1 MVELIVNSPTLG
13 YQSQLTTLAA
23 PITTAPAPGTVET
36 CTTNAAA
43 GAPFQGGQFRIT
55 LVDAAGTPREIILV
69 TSGQNGTTWTITR
82 GVEGSTTVT
91 HPAGAAIYHI
101 WTAAG
106 LATAFAAAG
115 SGIPLA
121 QKGAASGVATLDSGG
136 LLPVAELPPSAVTA
150 SLGSAQDL
158 FVASGSGS
166 AAGRVSAGSAG
177 QLLVVRSDG
186 TLGYEDNIV
195 SLKGWAVG
203 GNANLGNGSNDD
215 TAAIQAWATAVIAAG
230 AKGIVP
236 APSNYYKITSTIN
249 LVPAPG
255 ATTATFSME
264 WLGSATSV
272 RWAGPNGTDG
282 ARLAMF
288 NCGGWKQG
296 TRIVGLKPRIPTAT
310 YVTAFEIDNPC
321 TRSERRTPLGS
332 LRERS
337 FRSRAPHSSRSASR
351 SR

>member
-150 SLGSAQDL
+150 SLGSAQ
-158 FVASGSGS
+158 
-166 AAGRVSAGSAG
+166 
-177 QLLVVRSDG
+177 
-186 TLGYEDNIV
+186 DNIV